1 MGPAHAQK
9 PSPQLELFMNSRVGT
24 TAVSAY
30 PQFADG
36 KLSSCQLDFNNIR
49 RDDLYR
55 QGGFMKIFG
64 SFGLME
70 AKGNVAVRVKCSA
83 YVSLKEKARN

>member
-1 MGPAHAQK
+1 MRMFLFVSACLAAAMGPAYAQK
-9 PSPQLELFMNSRVGT
+9 PSPQAELFMNSQVGT

-36 KLSSCQLDFNNIR
+36 KLSSCMFEFNNIG
-49 RDDLYR
+49 RDSLYR
-55 QGGFMKIFG
+55 QGGFMKVFG

-70 AKGNVAVRVKCSA
+70 AKGNVAA
-83 YVSLKEKARN
+83 P